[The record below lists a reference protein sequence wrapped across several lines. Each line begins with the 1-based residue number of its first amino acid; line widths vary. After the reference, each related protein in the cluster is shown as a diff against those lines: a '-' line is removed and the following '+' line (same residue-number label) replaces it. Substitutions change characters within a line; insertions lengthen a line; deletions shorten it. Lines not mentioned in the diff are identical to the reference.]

1 MAKEK
6 TETSTE
12 KKTRERGIDVE
23 AITKLS
29 QDIKAK
35 APENARILLERLG
48 RYVDASDEKV
58 QARESLKAAIKFIKG

>member
-23 AITKLS
+23 SVTKLS

-35 APENARILLERLG
+35 APENSRILLERLG